1 MAEQVISQEA
11 PAGKD
16 WEERLYQEGCA
27 LLREEAADLLKKLDD
42 WLLERS
48 PLGWQVVG
56 FRKRTVVCRFG
67 AVTISRRLY
76 RDSKGDYHFLL
87 DEYLGWA
94 ACRAAT
100 PSLQEA
106 AVSLAAVTSFREAAA
121 ILEKVTAGVLSSTT
135 VHQMV
140 QKTGE
145 QAMTQERQEVEACY
159 GRGEELPGGTRVVP
173 RLFLEADGFYVR
185 LQREKRKYGEIQMA
199 IGYEGWEKLPQ
210 ARERYRLVGKR
221 VYCQGSKEIDFW
233 EGAILA
239 LGRQWNWS
247 QIPLVVL
254 NGDGARWIDGGVSPF
269 ESAIRQLDGFHLA
282 RSCYHAAGEAGP
294 MLYAAMREGDWEQAS
309 EILSSVVPA
318 KKKSRARGWVEKVVR
333 ERRGAD
339 WRIRA
344 GVAMEEGRGL
354 GTMEGNGAQILA
366 RRMKG
371 KGMSW
376 SESGASAMAKV
387 RELLTNGELN
397 QWCGR
402 QAVRESSVQKPSVA
416 VRTTTR
422 KKRDQGD
429 WLQATVPI
437 LHGPSAS
444 QPWPKALHEMIHSNT
459 Y

>member
-1 MAEQVISQEA
+1 
-11 PAGKD
+11 
-16 WEERLYQEGCA
+16 
-27 LLREEAADLLKKLDD
+27 
-42 WLLERS
+42 
-48 PLGWQVVG
+48 
-56 FRKRTVVCRFG
+56 
-67 AVTISRRLY
+67 
-76 RDSKGDYHFLL
+76 
-87 DEYLGWA
+87 
-94 ACRAAT
+94 
-100 PSLQEA
+100 
-106 AVSLAAVTSFREAAA
+106 
-121 ILEKVTAGVLSSTT
+121 
-135 VHQMV
+135 
-140 QKTGE
+140 
-145 QAMTQERQEVEACY
+145 
-159 GRGEELPGGTRVVP
+159 
-173 RLFLEADGFYVR
+173 
-185 LQREKRKYGEIQMA
+185 
-199 IGYEGWEKLPQ
+199 
-210 ARERYRLVGKR
+210 
-221 VYCQGSKEIDFW
+221 
-233 EGAILA
+233 
-239 LGRQWNWS
+239 
-247 QIPLVVL
+247 
-254 NGDGARWIDGGVSPF
+254 
-269 ESAIRQLDGFHLA
+269 
-282 RSCYHAAGEAGP
+282 

-309 EILSSVVPA
+309 EILGSVVPA

-402 QAVRESSVQKPSVA
+402 QAVRESPVQKPSVA